1 MSIPFKLPDL
11 HGGFSEA
18 EGFVRLESEFLVFE
32 VQVAALGMFKDDVE
46 IIKAEP
52 GVIADINFDKG
63 LFRDKIRILPSKFEL
78 LKAFPGK
85 PMGEIILKTKRKHRE
100 IARLFVNDVR
110 RWKNESRTTRPQ
122 EIDH

>member
-18 EGFVRLESEFLVFE
+18 EGFARLESDFLVFE
-32 VQVAALGMFKDDVE
+32 IQVAALGLFKDDVE

-52 GVIADINFDKG
+52 GVIADIQFDKG
-63 LFRDKIRILPSKFEL
+63 WIRDRIRILPGKFEL

-85 PMGEIILKTKRKHRE
+85 PMGEIVLKTKRKHRE
-100 IARLFVNDVR
+100 IARLFVSDVH
-110 RWKNESRTTRPQ
+110 RWKNQPRKTDTIATDP
-122 EIDH
+122 